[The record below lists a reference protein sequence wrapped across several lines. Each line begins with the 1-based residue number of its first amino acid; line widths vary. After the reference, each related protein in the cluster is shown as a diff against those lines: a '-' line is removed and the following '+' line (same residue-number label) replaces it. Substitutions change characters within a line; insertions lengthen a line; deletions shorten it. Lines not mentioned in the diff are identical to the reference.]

1 MDDEERK
8 KKLARLSGGLLD
20 DAAVPG
26 ASSDVVN
33 LSLQLNPKLLENRQA
48 SDVMKEVEQ
57 ASNQR
62 GSAHPVAASA
72 LDGLI
77 GKNDDL
83 AKLVQG
89 LHEKIKGER
98 ERIVREEKRLQEE
111 KKTLNAKGLER
122 VIEAVVT
129 IDPNMVSPYTLMVL
143 EDHKQFLRELGFDV
157 RKVQERRKALGR

>member
-33 LSLQLNPKLLENRQA
+33 LSLQLNPKLLENRDA
-48 SDVMKEVEQ
+48 AAVMKEVEN

-62 GSAHPVAASA
+62 GTAPAPGTSFEGAINKS
-72 LDGLI
+72 
-77 GKNDDL
+77 DDL
-83 AKLVQG
+83 AKLVQA
-89 LHEKIKGER
+89 LQEKLKGER

-111 KKTLNAKGLER
+111 KKLLNVKGLER